1 MSVRQASRWRRLWW
15 GRRVGTALVL
25 AAGVAGGVAL
35 AAVPAQA
42 ASGVFIHPEWVD
54 GCPGCPGPIF
64 LVQRELDQRAVVA
77 VTGKVQAGLSG
88 LVTALHQ
95 RDPAAAKKLHEGAIV
110 NLTGAAKLTGYA
122 GFSAVA
128 DGDDVELCPRWWP
141 WPIPGPP
148 PWRDVEGDLADGIT
162 LIGQAAITKD
172 VDVAAQL
179 RAKGIE
185 ELDAGAAGLD
195 AYQGCTG

>member
-1 MSVRQASRWRRLWW
+1 MNQRQAPRWRRLWW

-25 AAGVAGGVAL
+25 AASVVGGVAL
-35 AAVPAQA
+35 AAAPAQA
-42 ASGVFIHPEWVD
+42 ASGAFIHPEWVD

-64 LVQRELDQRAVVA
+64 LVQRELDQRAIVA
-77 VTGKVQAGLSG
+77 VTAKVQAGLSG

-95 RDPAAAKKLHEGAIV
+95 QDPAAAKKLHETGVA

-122 GFSAVA
+122 AFSPVA

-148 PWRDVEGDLADGIT
+148 PWWDVESQLSDGIT
-162 LIGQAAITKD
+162 LIGQAEITKD
-172 VDVAAQL
+172 VNVAAQL
-179 RAKGIE
+179 RAKGIA
-185 ELDAGAAGLD
+185 ELDTGAKGLD